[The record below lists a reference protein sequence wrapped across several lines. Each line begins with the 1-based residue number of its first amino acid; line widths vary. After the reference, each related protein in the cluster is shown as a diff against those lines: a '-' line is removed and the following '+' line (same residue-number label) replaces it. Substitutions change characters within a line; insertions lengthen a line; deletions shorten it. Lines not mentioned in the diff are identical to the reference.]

1 MYVKNQHILKSLQ
14 AFRDTSIGGMTYLR
28 NIVHLPFYLQNSG
41 LRKVHTAQTA
51 AGNSQRNKIST
62 WVEYDR
68 HDTRRTST
76 RRESDDLPTKSGAG
90 RHRKGSIGS
99 VSSIGSKYHG
109 GGGGGGG
116 FQNATDVTKIIATDD
131 YTSDVNVKS
140 MRRLMN
146 VVYVMNRLMKAFH
159 IDFNWANLATW
170 VNVTEQWPYR
180 MSWIFFYI
188 ETSSEHHDQ
197 IDDSTSLWDIWKKV
211 Q

>member
-1 MYVKNQHILKSLQ
+1 MS
-14 AFRDTSIGGMTYLR
+14 S
-28 NIVHLPFYLQNSG
+28 
-41 LRKVHTAQTA
+41 
-51 AGNSQRNKIST
+51 

-109 GGGGGGG
+109 GGGG
-116 FQNATDVTKIIATDD
+116 FQNATDVTKVVATDD

-211 Q
+211 HMPFYFYNILERNTKGYVVSMFHFFTYYINRSNPSCHITET

>member
-1 MYVKNQHILKSLQ
+1 
-14 AFRDTSIGGMTYLR
+14 MTYLR

-41 LRKVHTAQTA
+41 LRKVTVAQQA
-51 AGNSQRNKIST
+51 AMESKRSKISS

-76 RRESDDLPTKSGAG
+76 RRESEDLITKSGGAG

-99 VSSIGSKYHG
+99 ASSIGSKYH

-188 ETSSEHHDQ
+188 ETSSEHHHDQ

-211 Q
+211 YLHIT